1 MNKERTVITQQLCD
15 HVKALL
21 AGKLTHKK
29 AAEFTGIGKATV
41 DRIVAAGFN
50 AEQYAKNTAARKEEK
65 EKKQAEEQKIIGKYI
80 SAENAKKANIPTA
93 EQLAAELAPGAGIER
108 ALAAANQI
116 EGQMEMDLRPAEEHE
131 EVAYPELKAKRD
143 ERIMRFQAKQADKI
157 RADIQSTQ
165 YENLK
170 AIYDLRVELH
180 TIRDLLGQILRRKDK

>member
-65 EKKQAEEQKIIGKYI
+65 EKKQAEE
-80 SAENAKKANIPTA
+80 
-93 EQLAAELAPGAGIER
+93 ER
-108 ALAAANQI
+108 QETQQI
-116 EGQMEMDLRPAEEHE
+116 VGQMEMDLQPAEEQGK
-131 EVAYPELKAKRD
+131 YKTPEL
-143 ERIMRFQAKQADKI
+143 ITPGNGSVVVNMMRFQAKQVDKI
-157 RADIQSTQ
+157 REDIQTTQ
-165 YENLK
+165 YENKK
-170 AIYDLRVELH
+170 AIYDLRTEMH
-180 TIRDLLGQILRRKDK
+180 AIRDLLGQILRRKDK

>member
-65 EKKQAEEQKIIGKYI
+65 
-80 SAENAKKANIPTA
+80 KAALVGNYFTKDVINFMPPTA
-93 EQLAAELAPGAGIER
+93 EQLEAAMAPGAG
-108 ALAAANQI
+108 QI
-116 EGQMEMDLRPAEEHE
+116 PGQMEMQLNTMDDESVKAEMKIPL
-131 EVAYPELKAKRD
+131 YDIID
-143 ERIMRFQAKQADKI
+143 EIVRTRINGLMRFQAEKHHETELTLDRIA
-157 RADIQSTQ
+157 TQ
-165 YENLK
+165 LNN
-170 AIYDLRVELH
+170 IYDM
-180 TIRDLLGQILRRKDK
+180 LGQIVRRMKLL